1 VTRSN
6 FLPPLPLDDGF
17 RSAKLILDGV
27 VHDLSDYVARHGVRT
42 EETIRAAGF
51 FESAKALWFATGA
64 GTSSMPRSVLHNR
77 LRILIDICPP
87 ELKSYGEKLELA
99 LKILEKSEQDRQQ
112 QRRA

>member
-27 VHDLSDYVARHGVRT
+27 VHDLSDYVAKHGVRT
-42 EETIRAAGF
+42 EENIRAAGF
-51 FESAKALWFATGA
+51 FESAKALWFATGT
-64 GTSSMPRSVLHNR
+64 GTSSMPLTVLQHR
-77 LRILIDICPP
+77 LKILIDICPP
-87 ELKSYGEKLELA
+87 ELKSFGERLELG
-99 LKILEKSEQDRQQ
+99 LKILEGSEHHRQQ